1 MNGQQQALLNLYHQP
16 HLFWQC
22 LCSAEWSTCQLSWRA
37 SCGPGIQTRLADCV
51 RSDGCS
57 VDLELCEQ
65 HGLDKLWRL
74 TMPCTISCPLNCH
87 LSAWESWSDC
97 SHSCGIEG
105 MMVRHRR
112 VLKSNRANG
121 RPCPEILQQRRPC
134 PVQPCYHWHYGHWS
148 ACTLQPSQ
156 VQCGEG
162 VRLRN
167 VSCMMSD
174 GVVGQASRI
183 VEDKHCA
190 RRDNDPRA
198 VTLSEQIPCTVP
210 CAADCHLSKWS
221 QWSKCQLPCTAGGA
235 LGLQGVQARSRARL
249 GAISAQNTDDC
260 PEQTWE
266 ARPCQD
272 GKCFDYRWR
281 SGPWVGTERTVWC
294 QRSDGINV
302 TAGEGGKVLGQSQHS
317 SEKVDTLPHSQF
329 YLNHGGQ
336 DLANPH

>member
-1 MNGQQQALLNLYHQP
+1 MSSTNRLSMLDIRLKVAPECGPIAQARPGGELVASKTHRNSTIQDVMDAWKAP
-16 HLFWQC
+16 Q
-22 LCSAEWSTCQLSWRA
+22 AEWSTCQLSWRA

-51 RSDGCS
+51 RSDGRS

-87 LSAWESWSDC
+87 LSDWESWSDC

-121 RPCPEILQQRRPC
+121 RPCLELLQQRKPC
-134 PVQPCYHWHYGHWS
+134 PVRPCYHWHYGHWS

-190 RRDNDPRA
+190 RRDNEPRA
-198 VTLSEQIPCTVP
+198 VTLPEQIPCTVP
-210 CAADCHLSKWS
+210 CAA
-221 QWSKCQLPCTAGGA
+221 
-235 LGLQGVQARSRARL
+235 
-249 GAISAQNTDDC
+249 
-260 PEQTWE
+260 
-266 ARPCQD
+266 
-272 GKCFDYRWR
+272 
-281 SGPWVGTERTVWC
+281 
-294 QRSDGINV
+294 
-302 TAGEGGKVLGQSQHS
+302 
-317 SEKVDTLPHSQF
+317 
-329 YLNHGGQ
+329 
-336 DLANPH
+336 